1 MRRFL
6 KSLLGT
12 AAVALSVPIGA
23 ASAGQIGPDLGAIFG
38 ARCRCLQVVDQFGTV
53 SRTAFDA
60 SGGRI
65 GTQVGTYDPDEPNK
79 MRVEMT
85 YLVPDA
91 EHPFGQTFDGAGNR
105 TPLHL

>member
-1 MRRFL
+1 MRHVL
-6 KSLLGT
+6 KSLFGT
-12 AAVALSVPIGA
+12 AAVALLLPMGA
-23 ASAGQIGPDLGAIFG
+23 ASADQIGPDLGAIFG

-79 MRVEMT
+79 MRVGMT

-91 EHPFGQTFDGAGNR
+91 EHPFGQAFDGAGNP